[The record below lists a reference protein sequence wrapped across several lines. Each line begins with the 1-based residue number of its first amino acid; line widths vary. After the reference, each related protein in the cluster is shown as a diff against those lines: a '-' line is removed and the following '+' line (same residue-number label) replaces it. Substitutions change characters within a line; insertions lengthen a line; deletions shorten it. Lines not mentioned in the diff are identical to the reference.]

1 MGKNVFA
8 NGREISAKKDA
19 NRSIAAMPDVC
30 LSPPSPP
37 AGPIPIPYPNTAQAS
52 DTTDGS
58 KTVKIGGDEVG
69 LKNTSAYKKSNGDEA
84 ATKSFGMGVVTH
96 TIQDKMRHAAWSF
109 DVKFEGA
116 NVIRHMDLTTHNH
129 MNTQN
134 SGSMTCNQ
142 AAAQVAAGGE
152 LNCQE
157 LDEANQDARANE
169 LQDLPAGH
177 AVTTSFYKPATGNPS
192 FMKACS
198 NTRATRNAKGW
209 QPVVQHK
216 NMPPCAGGRATSSG
230 RRHDSENKTL
240 DPLMRAGSGGSIL
253 MKTFHIS
260 GAAGAV
266 ADNMP
271 CASCRNAICEA
282 SRCGI
287 TVTLCNN
294 KNEKVPASKVCN
306 SNGTPKGGGGD
317 SDPLWASFGL

>member
-8 NGREISAKKDA
+8 NGREVSAKKDG

-52 DTTDGS
+52 DTSDGS
-58 KTVKIGGDEVG
+58 KTVKVGGDEAG
-69 LKNTSAYKKSNGDEA
+69 LKNSSCYKKSNGDEA

-129 MNTQN
+129 MNTNN

-142 AAAQVAAGGE
+142 AQQKVAAGGE
-152 LNCQE
+152 LTCKE
-157 LDEANQDARANE
+157 LAEANEDARKNE
-169 LQDLPAGH
+169 LSNLPSGH
-177 AVTTSFYKPATGNPS
+177 AVTTSFYKPSSGPAR

-198 NTRATRNAKGW
+198 NQASTRGNPSY
-209 QPVVQHK
+209 QPVVQQK
-216 NMPPCAGGRATSSG
+216 NMPPCAGGRATGAG

-240 DPLMRAGSGGSIL
+240 DPLMRAGSGGSIRIS
-253 MKTFHIS
+253 TFHV
-260 GAAGAV
+260 AGSTGQS
-266 ADNMP
+266 DNMP
-271 CASCRNAICEA
+271 CHSCRKAICEA
-282 SRCGI
+282 ALCGI
-287 TVTLCNN
+287 NVTLCN
-294 KNEKVPASKVCN
+294 KDHEEIPASRVCN
-306 SNGTPKGGGGD
+306 PNGTPQGGGGD
-317 SDPLWASFGL
+317 ADPIWAAQGL